1 MLIHLINGNVNFD
14 QSVKVMS
21 ARFLHCW
28 IMNFSFTISNIMGRY
43 FETVHLVYFLSN
55 LHQPILASIS
65 GPFLQQLL
73 LGYFSDNF
81 LFSSFTCTNWSSARK
96 SCPFSFLCL
105 SFFLSFFMSVRMFY
119 CMDYNPILYC
129 HLFCWSNCSR
139 SLGALGILLLCFS

>member
-1 MLIHLINGNVNFD
+1 MVRLFILGGEYHRSLSIIKEYMMLIYLINGNVNFD
-14 QSVKVMS
+14 QSVKVVS

-55 LHQPILASIS
+55 LHRPILASIS

-73 LGYFSDNF
+73 LWYFSGNF

-96 SCPFSFLCL
+96 SCPSPSSVFP
-105 SFFLSFFMSVRMFY
+105 SFFLYVY
-119 CMDYNPILYC
+119 KD
-129 HLFCWSNCSR
+129 
-139 SLGALGILLLCFS
+139 ILLHGL